1 MTRDRGREGTL
12 RSIGYVPLKLQKISG
27 DSRFSG
33 KFGVNGTPM
42 RFLIDSGANSTDVS
56 ESYANQVGLKR
67 DHSVSVI
74 SRGALGRAVKS
85 GLGRGTLQ
93 MGPVFAHEFPFTI
106 GPDPKLRT
114 ATSRYAGQI
123 GLDAMTAAGSLIDI
137 PRGALWVPSQKALL
151 KSRGRPERLGAVK
164 GLGYNALQLYP
175 AGKLPHLILDSNV
188 DGKRITWVVDTGAE
202 VSVMA
207 ESSFQKLNLTSEVTN
222 SRMIDAAGDRVA
234 VRAGTL
240 YNVEFPGQHLERFEL
255 IVAPLKDV
263 RRVFRDAE
271 GRPVDGILGMDFLTF
286 SKALLDPASRILYMG
301 APQ

>member
-222 SRMIDAAGDRVA
+222 SRMIWSVLSLSSLLSKMCKEYSVMPRDVLSMEFSEWIFSLFQKHFSIPRLAFSTWAHRNSGKL
-234 VRAGTL
+234 VR
-240 YNVEFPGQHLERFEL
+240 Q
-255 IVAPLKDV
+255 
-263 RRVFRDAE
+263 
-271 GRPVDGILGMDFLTF
+271 
-286 SKALLDPASRILYMG
+286 SLLF
-301 APQ
+301 